1 MFRDKVYT
9 EKRRI
14 LRQYYVNNADA
25 HKAVKTLAFAVKK
38 EVSDMFI
45 KNQKPSVI
53 IYKLL
58 EYETIV
64 KYLIDG
70 YLAFEIIDDHTVMEL
85 DPSTLQCTYKDNK
98 LVWHQY
104 ITSSILNPG
113 VADRELDMDKII
125 YITYY
130 GDEMSFLC
138 SLYNEIIYP
147 YDKEFIFEHVDYI
160 LDRFTNKR
168 LDIDK
173 ILNIDTILKRGLK
186 IKRLKEDAE
195 RKG

>member
-147 YDKEFIFEHVDYI
+147 YDKEFILEHVDYI